1 MIKPLLIITTLC
13 ATAQAAPFSMDD
25 YKAKTGKTAIVI
37 DAPKVRSLLELST
50 SLESTVVKLQ
60 AREVKLKSR
69 IQTIDALYAAQASK
83 PLRAN
88 EDRSKTMKE
97 AARDRKTRLF
107 GVNNELRKVEARIA
121 GLKRAIAYYEDQAKL
136 DKVGQKLRAEGW
148 IS

>member
-13 ATAQAAPFSMDD
+13 ATAQAESFSMEK
-25 YKAKTGKTAIVI
+25 YLAKTGKTAIVI
-37 DAPKVRSLLELST
+37 DAPKAKSLLELST
-50 SLESTVVKLQ
+50 SLESTVLKLQ

-97 AARDRKTRLF
+97 AARDRKTRS
-107 GVNNELRKVEARIA
+107 NNELRKVEARIA

-148 IS
+148 IT